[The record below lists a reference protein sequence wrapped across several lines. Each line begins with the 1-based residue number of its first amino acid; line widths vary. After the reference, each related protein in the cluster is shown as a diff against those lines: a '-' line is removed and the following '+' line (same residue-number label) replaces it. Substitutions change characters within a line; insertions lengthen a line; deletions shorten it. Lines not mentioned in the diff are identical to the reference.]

1 MHDFRVACHRFFHV
15 LIVAEAGWSC
25 KTPQCR
31 VETANARIVGDPVII
46 GSPRYPLICVV
57 PITGTPGQGILYPRL
72 APGSSGLVK
81 ESFALIDQIRSID
94 KTRVRRLIGEISAD
108 ELARIDEGLEAFLG
122 LG

>member
-1 MHDFRVACHRFFHV
+1 MNLPRGTLVMVELDPAIGHEQRGMRPC
-15 LIVAEAGWSC
+15 LILSDSEI
-25 KTPQCR
+25 T
-31 VETANARIVGDPVII
+31 
-46 GSPRYPLICVV
+46 GSQRYPLICVV

-94 KTRVRRLIGEISAD
+94 KARVRRLIGEISAG

>member
-1 MHDFRVACHRFFHV
+1 M
-15 LIVAEAGWSC
+15 
-25 KTPQCR
+25 
-31 VETANARIVGDPVII
+31 ETANARIVGDPVII

>member
-1 MHDFRVACHRFFHV
+1 MNLPRGTLVMVELDPAIGHEQRGMRPC
-15 LIVAEAGWSC
+15 LIVSDSEITTS
-25 KTPQCR
+25 Q
-31 VETANARIVGDPVII
+31 
-46 GSPRYPLICVV
+46 RYPLICVV

-72 APGSSGLVK
+72 APGSGGLVK